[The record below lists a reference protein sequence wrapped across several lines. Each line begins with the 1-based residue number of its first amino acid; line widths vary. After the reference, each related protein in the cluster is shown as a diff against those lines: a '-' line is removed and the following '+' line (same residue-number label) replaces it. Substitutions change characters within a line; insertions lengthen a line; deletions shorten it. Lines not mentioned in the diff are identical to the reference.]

1 MADYREI
8 LSETRDG
15 VLTLTL
21 NRPERLNAWTGR
33 MHTEVRSVLE
43 QAEAD
48 PDVRVVIITGAG
60 RGFCAG
66 ADMDT
71 LQGIQSGEAP
81 REEEAAPSEPD
92 EIETL
97 YPGRF
102 GYLYASPKP
111 IIAAINGACA
121 GIGLVFSLF
130 TDLRFAAAE
139 AKFTTAFSQRGLI
152 AEHGI
157 AWALPRLIGEARA
170 LDLLLTGRK
179 FSGTEAAELGLVNKA
194 LPGDE
199 LMGHV
204 HDVAR
209 HLATQVSPRS
219 VAIMKRQVRKTYTQS
234 YEESLAEADIEM
246 VRSFTTFD
254 FKEGVASFLER
265 RAPAFEG
272 R

>member
-1 MADYREI
+1 
-8 LSETRDG
+8 
-15 VLTLTL
+15 
-21 NRPERLNAWTGR
+21 
-33 MHTEVRSVLE
+33 
-43 QAEAD
+43 
-48 PDVRVVIITGAG
+48 
-60 RGFCAG
+60 
-66 ADMDT
+66 
-71 LQGIQSGEAP
+71 
-81 REEEAAPSEPD
+81 
-92 EIETL
+92 
-97 YPGRF
+97 
-102 GYLYASPKP
+102 
-111 IIAAINGACA
+111 
-121 GIGLVFSLF
+121 
-130 TDLRFAAAE
+130 
-139 AKFTTAFSQRGLI
+139 
-152 AEHGI
+152 
-157 AWALPRLIGEARA
+157 
-170 LDLLLTGRK
+170 RK
-179 FSGTEAAELGLVNKA
+179 FSGAEAAELGLVNKA